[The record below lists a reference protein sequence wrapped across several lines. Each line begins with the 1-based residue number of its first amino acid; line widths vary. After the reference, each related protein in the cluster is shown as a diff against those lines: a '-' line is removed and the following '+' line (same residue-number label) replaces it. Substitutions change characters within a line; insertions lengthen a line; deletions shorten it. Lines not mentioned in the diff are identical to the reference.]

1 MAQRQDQQFE
11 IAGEAFGC
19 APPRPGDNADFF
31 LAHGGEQAAHRCLM
45 AGVPQRGESFVLE
58 FASEQSAHARSG
70 EAETQLFVRLRSEN
84 ESIAERGTDRRRLD
98 VAALRQ
104 RA

>member
-1 MAQRQDQQFE
+1 MRSLRA
-11 IAGEAFGC
+11 C
-19 APPRPGDNADFF
+19 ARGRAADNADFF

-45 AGVPQRGESFVLE
+45 AGVPQGGESFVPE
-58 FASEQSAHARSG
+58 FTSEQSAHARPG
-70 EAETQLFVRLRSEN
+70 EAEAQLFARLRSN
-84 ESIAERGTDRRRLD
+84 NKGVAQRGADRRRLD